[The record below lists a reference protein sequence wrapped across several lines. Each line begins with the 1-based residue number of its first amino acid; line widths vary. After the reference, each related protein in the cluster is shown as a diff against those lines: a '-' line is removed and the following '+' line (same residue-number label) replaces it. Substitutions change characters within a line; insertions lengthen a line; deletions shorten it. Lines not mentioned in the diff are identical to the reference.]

1 MDSFLLFNKEE
12 EKTIFYV
19 FDDLKDVTTLMTS
32 ETYIMDL
39 QALA

>member
-32 ETYIMDL
+32 VYIMDL